1 MTDITLHFSLKLSLW
16 QAHQFDVR
24 LLIPAHN
31 TSSLTLSL
39 PSWIPGSYMVRDF
52 AKNIISLT
60 AKKTSANTLAAE
72 PFTQSSV
79 NIEKLD
85 KQTWSVQTDGDAC
98 IIDYTI
104 YANDLSIR
112 SAFIN
117 HEYAFINGTS
127 AFLHVEEFANTT
139 HKLDITLDDNI
150 PFNWNAYTSMEPR
163 ERCSANGKSDVLVTS
178 MLASEG
184 NEKVNGNNRA
194 WYFEAKN
201 YDEFI
206 DHPIY
211 VGVADTYEFEIDN
224 VNFTLLFSGN
234 NTIDYARIAKDLI
247 PICQHHLSLFGTP
260 YPIKNYLFMTLLA
273 DNGFGGLE
281 HKYSTALLYPRFE
294 LPFVGDGEEMTDGYI
309 TFLSLC
315 SHEFFHTWHVKR
327 IKPNVMV
334 KPDLSKEN
342 YTNQLW
348 IYEGFTSFY
357 DDLALA
363 RAGTIPPQKYLD
375 IVAQNISRLLQN
387 AGRFKQSAAESSFDA
402 WTKFYKQD
410 ASATNNI
417 VSYYTKGGIIAL
429 GLDLLLREQSGDTV
443 CLDDV
448 MRILWQQ
455 YGKDESGTPD
465 NVIQMLCKEH
475 FSIDVSDYL
484 NSVVYHTEDVELE
497 ALVQQIGIALHTRA
511 KVSSEDTGGLSLKAP
526 IKRQLGATLKA
537 APVGLTVVQVF
548 EGLAAMRAG
557 ILLND
562 NIIAIDGHVVAQGK
576 LQRILDTTFEST
588 AEVSLIRDGQLLNVT
603 LPIMDARKDMA
614 FFEINDADAFSH
626 WLGVN

>member
-1 MTDITLHFSLKLSLW
+1 MSDNTLHFSLNLSQW

-24 LLIPAHN
+24 LSIPAHKA
-31 TSSLTLSL
+31 SALTISL

-52 AKNIISLT
+52 AKNIVSLSAQKSST
-60 AKKTSANTLAAE
+60 NTSAA
-72 PFTQSSV
+72 PSSV
-79 NIEKLD
+79 SIEKLD
-85 KQTWSVQTDGDAC
+85 KQTWSVETDGEAC
-98 IIDYTI
+98 IINYTI

-117 HEYAFINGTS
+117 HEFAFINGTS
-127 AFLHVEEFANTT
+127 AFLHIEEFEGSQ
-139 HKLDITLDDNI
+139 HQLKITLDDNI
-150 PFNWNAYTSMEPR
+150 PSNWQAYTSMESR
-163 ERCSANGKSDVLVTS
+163 EQCSSDTVL
-178 MLASEG
+178 EG
-184 NEKVNGNNRA
+184 EVNGEIKGKTNTRA
-194 WYFEAKN
+194 WYFTAPS

-211 VGVADTYEFEIDN
+211 VGVADTHAFEVDD
-224 VNFTLLFSGN
+224 VKFTLLFSGN
-234 NTIDYARIAKDLI
+234 NNINYERIARDLT
-247 PICQHHLSLFGTP
+247 PICQHHLSLFGAP
-260 YPIKNYLFMTLLA
+260 SPVKEYLFMTLLA

-294 LPFVGDGEEMTDGYI
+294 LPLIGDSEEMTDGYI

-334 KPDLSKEN
+334 NPDLSKEN

-357 DDLALA
+357 DDVALA
-363 RAGTIPPQKYLD
+363 RVGTISPQKYLD

-448 MRILWQQ
+448 MRILWQH
-455 YGKDESGTPD
+455 YGKNESGTPD
-465 NVIQMLCKEH
+465 DVIQTLCKEH
-475 FSIDVSDYL
+475 FGIDVTDYL
-484 NSVVYHTEDVELE
+484 NSVVYHTDDVKLE
-497 ALVQQIGIALHTRA
+497 ALVQRIGIALRTRA
-511 KVSSEDTGGLSLKAP
+511 KVSSEDKGGLSLKTP
-526 IKRQLGATLKA
+526 MKRQLGATLKA
-537 APVGLTVVQVF
+537 APLGLTVVQVF

-562 NIIAIDGHVVAQGK
+562 NIIAVNGHVVVQGK
-576 LQRILDTTFEST
+576 LQRILDTTLEST
-588 AEVSLIRDGQLLNVT
+588 AEVSLIRDGKLLNVT
-603 LPIMDARKDMA
+603 LSIMEARNDMA
-614 FFEINDADAFSH
+614 YFEINDANVFGN
-626 WLGVN
+626 WLGVK

>member
-1 MTDITLHFSLKLSLW
+1 MSDNTLHYSLNLSQW
-16 QAHQFDVR
+16 QAHQFDVQ
-24 LLIPAHN
+24 LSIPAHSA
-31 TSSLTLSL
+31 SSLTLSL

-52 AKNIISLT
+52 AKNIVSLS
-60 AKKTSANTLAAE
+60 AKKTAANTLAAE
-72 PFTQSSV
+72 SSTQSSV
-79 NIEKLD
+79 SIKKLD
-85 KQTWSVQTDGDAC
+85 KQTWSIQTDGDAC

-127 AFLHVEEFANTT
+127 AFLHIEEFE
-139 HKLDITLDDNI
+139 HLQHQLEITLDDII
-150 PFNWNAYTSMEPR
+150 PSNWNAHTSMETR
-163 ERCSANGKSDVLVTS
+163 EPCSFDSKID
-178 MLASEG
+178 G
-184 NEKVNGNNRA
+184 NTNARA

-201 YDEFI
+201 YAEFI

-211 VGVADTYEFEIDN
+211 VGVADTYEFEVDN

-234 NTIDYARIAKDLI
+234 NNIDYARIARDLT
-247 PICQHHLSLFGTP
+247 PICQHHLSLFGKP
-260 YPIKNYLFMTLLA
+260 YPVENYLFMTLLA

-294 LPFVGDGEEMTDGYI
+294 LPLIGDCEEKTDGYV

-334 KPDLSKEN
+334 KPDLSKES

-357 DDLALA
+357 DDVTLA
-363 RAGTIPPQKYLD
+363 RVGTIPAQKYLD

-429 GLDLLLREQSGDTV
+429 GLDLLLREQSGDKV

-448 MRILWQQ
+448 MRVLWQQ
-455 YGKDESGTPD
+455 YGKNESGTPD
-465 NVIQMLCKEH
+465 NVIQTLCKEH
-475 FSIDVSDYL
+475 FDIDVSNYL
-484 NSVVYHTEDVELE
+484 NSVVYHTDDVDLD
-497 ALVQQIGIALHTRA
+497 ALVQRIGIALHTRA
-511 KVSSEDTGGLSLKAP
+511 KVSSEDKGGLSIKAP
-526 IKRQLGATLKA
+526 MKRQLGATLKA
-537 APVGLTVVQVF
+537 APLGLTVVQVF
-548 EGLAAMRAG
+548 EGLAAMNAG

-562 NIIAIDGHVVAQGK
+562 NIIAIDGHVVSQGK
-576 LQRILDTTFEST
+576 LQRILDTTGEST
-588 AEVSLIRDGQLLNVT
+588 LEVSLIRDGQLLNVT
-603 LPIMDARKDMA
+603 LPVMEARKDMA
-614 FFEINDADAFSH
+614 FFEINDENAFNR
-626 WLGVN
+626 WLGVE

>member
-1 MTDITLHFSLKLSLW
+1 MSDNTLHFSLNLSQW
-16 QAHQFDVR
+16 QAHQFDVQ
-24 LLIPAHN
+24 LSIPAHSA
-31 TSSLTLSL
+31 SSLTLSL

-52 AKNIISLT
+52 AKNIVSLS
-60 AKKTSANTLAAE
+60 AKKTAANTRAAE
-72 PFTQSSV
+72 AITQLPVS
-79 NIEKLD
+79 IEKLD
-85 KQTWSVQTDGDAC
+85 KQTWSIQTDGNAC

-127 AFLHVEEFANTT
+127 AFLHIEEFENSQ
-139 HKLDITLDDNI
+139 HKLEITLDDTI
-150 PFNWNAYTSMEPR
+150 PSNWNAHTSMEMR
-163 ERCSANGKSDVLVTS
+163 EPCTLESKTDCNANT
-178 MLASEG
+178 
-184 NEKVNGNNRA
+184 RA
-194 WYFEAKN
+194 WYFEAQN

-211 VGVADTYEFEIDN
+211 VGVADTFELEVDN
-224 VNFTLLFSGN
+224 VSFTLLFSGN
-234 NTIDYARIAKDLI
+234 NNIDYARIAKDLA

-260 YPIKNYLFMTLLA
+260 YPVKDYLFMTLLA

-294 LPFVGDGEEMTDGYI
+294 LPLIGDSEEMTDGYV

-334 KPDLSKEN
+334 NPDLSKES

-357 DDLALA
+357 DDVTLA
-363 RAGTIPPQKYLD
+363 RVGTIPAQKYLD
-375 IVAQNISRLLQN
+375 IVAQNMSRLLQN

-465 NVIQMLCKEH
+465 NVIQTLCKAH
-475 FSIDVSDYL
+475 LDIDVSNYL
-484 NSVVYHTEDVELE
+484 NSVVYHTDDVELE
-497 ALVQQIGIALHTRA
+497 TLVQRIGIALRTRA
-511 KVSSEDTGGLSLKAP
+511 KVSSEDKGGLSSKAP
-526 IKRQLGATLKA
+526 TKRQLGATLKA
-537 APVGLTVVQVF
+537 APLGLTVVQVF
-548 EGLAAMRAG
+548 EGLAAMNAG

-562 NIIAIDGHVVAQGK
+562 NIIAIDGHVVSQGK
-576 LQRILDTTFEST
+576 LQRILDTTREST
-588 AEVSLIRDGQLLNVT
+588 LEVSLIRDGQLLNVT
-603 LPIMDARKDMA
+603 LPVVDARKDMA
-614 FFEINDADAFSH
+614 FFEINDENAFNQ
-626 WLGVN
+626 WLGVK

>member
-1 MTDITLHFSLKLSLW
+1 MSDNTLHFSLNLSQW
-16 QAHQFDVR
+16 QAHQFDVQ
-24 LLIPAHN
+24 LSIPAHSA
-31 TSSLTLSL
+31 SSLTLSL

-52 AKNIISLT
+52 AKNIVSLS
-60 AKKTSANTLAAE
+60 AKKTAANTLAAE
-72 PFTQSSV
+72 ALTQSSV
-79 NIEKLD
+79 SIVKLD
-85 KQTWSVQTDGDAC
+85 KQTWSIQTDGDAC

-127 AFLHVEEFANTT
+127 AFLQIAEFENSQ
-139 HKLDITLDDNI
+139 HQLEITLGDTI
-150 PFNWNAYTSMEPR
+150 PSNWNAHTSMETR
-163 ERCSANGKSDVLVTS
+163 EPCSLDSMIDAN
-178 MLASEG
+178 A
-184 NEKVNGNNRA
+184 NANARA

-211 VGVADTYEFEIDN
+211 VGVADTYEFEVDN
-224 VNFTLLFSGN
+224 VNFTLLFSGIN
-234 NTIDYARIAKDLI
+234 NIDYARIAKDLA
-247 PICQHHLSLFGTP
+247 PICQHHLSLFGSP
-260 YPIKNYLFMTLLA
+260 YPVKDYLFMTLLA

-294 LPFVGDGEEMTDGYI
+294 LPLVGDGEEKTDGYV

-334 KPDLSKEN
+334 KPDLSKES

-357 DDLALA
+357 DDVTLA
-363 RAGTIPPQKYLD
+363 RVGTIPPQKYLD

-448 MRILWQQ
+448 MRVLWQQ

-465 NVIQMLCKEH
+465 NVIQTLCKAH
-475 FSIDVSDYL
+475 FDIDVSGYL
-484 NSVVYHTEDVELE
+484 NSVVYHTDDVELD
-497 ALVQQIGIALHTRA
+497 ALVQRIGVALRTRA
-511 KVSSEDTGGLSLKAP
+511 KVSSEDKGGLSLKSP
-526 IKRQLGATLKA
+526 MKRQLGATIKP
-537 APVGLTVVQVF
+537 APLGLTVAQVF

-562 NIIAIDGHVVAQGK
+562 NIIAINGHVVSQGK
-576 LQRILDTTFEST
+576 LQRILDTTLEST
-588 AEVSLIRDGQLLNVT
+588 ADVSVIRDGQLLNVT
-603 LPIMDARKDMA
+603 LPIMEARKDMA
-614 FFEINDADAFSH
+614 FFEINDADVFGH
-626 WLGVN
+626 WLGVK